1 MWRNNVCVC
10 VCVCVLLSLNFETC
24 GWNKT
29 EPTPEA
35 NSIFATCQTSI
46 SLLCPVGLEFVHF
59 SCICLFFTSFLFL
72 SSASFC
78 RGFMTTFLFPF
89 PPGLLRKAFPADT
102 YPLFIQNIN
111 HEIVTR
117 SAFSF
122 LIRPYTLFTYVP
134 RKPHAKE
141 LNGFL
146 SEKLLLYYCVYMRT
160 KLYTDG

>member
-1 MWRNNVCVC
+1 
-10 VCVCVLLSLNFETC
+10 
-24 GWNKT
+24 
-29 EPTPEA
+29 
-35 NSIFATCQTSI
+35 
-46 SLLCPVGLEFVHF
+46 
-59 SCICLFFTSFLFL
+59 
-72 SSASFC
+72 
-78 RGFMTTFLFPF
+78 MTTFLFPF

-134 RKPHAKE
+134 RKPHARE

-146 SEKLLLYYCVYMRT
+146 SKTLLLYYCVYMHCAIVHRRFKQRYRLVRNFRSIGFISPPDERISCHVFSCFPHSHHDVGKNT
-160 KLYTDG
+160 